1 MRKIEIGKWKEPNAE
16 GKEIEVTLLN
26 IINALIG
33 NRKPEQMGRGVD
45 GFRTMNRLAKA
56 FDKAE
61 KSKILELEEIDYK
74 SLKEIVEKDIPD
86 AWGFNKDISEAI
98 ERFLN
103 AEPEK

>member
-16 GKEIEVTLLN
+16 GKEIEVSLLN

-33 NRKPEQMGRGVD
+33 SRKPDQIKHNVD
-45 GFRTMNRLAKA
+45 DFRTMNRLAKA
-56 FDKAE
+56 FEKAE
-61 KSKILELEEIDYK
+61 KSKILELEEFDYK
-74 SLKEIVEKDIPD
+74 ALRELVEKNIPD